1 MAFLVKGNNDA
12 LRGMSMDDKTAE
24 KLLDEWKIR
33 LGLQEWRITFCPFCK
48 PEDMEGEGVGC
59 TSWEEVIKVA
69 KIMILDESYYG
80 NYTIS
85 FDFEKTLVHELLHLK
100 TCLISDTE
108 NELQERIAHQLIDDL
123 ARALV
128 DAKRS

>member
-1 MAFLVKGNNDA
+1 
-12 LRGMSMDDKTAE
+12 MDYENSWKHMDLTTAN
-24 KLLDEWKIR
+24 KLLDEWKDR
-33 LGLQEWRITFCPFCK
+33 LGLHEWRITLCPFCK
-48 PEDMEGEGVGC
+48 PEEMDSEGVAS
-59 TSWEEVIKVA
+59 TSWQEVIKVA
-69 KIMILDESYYG
+69 KIEIMDEDYYKG
-80 NYTIS
+80 FIIP

-108 NELQERIAHQLIDDL
+108 NELQERIAHQLIDDM

>member
-1 MAFLVKGNNDA
+1 
-12 LRGMSMDDKTAE
+12 MDDKTA
-24 KLLDEWKIR
+24 KQLLDEWKNR
-33 LGLQEWRITFCPFCK
+33 LGLQEWNITFFPFCK
-48 PEDMEGEGVGC
+48 QDEMEDEGVGC
-59 TSWEEVIKVA
+59 TSWQEVIKVA
-69 KIMILDESYYG
+69 KIMILDESYYL
-80 NYTIS
+80 NYIIP

-100 TCLISDTE
+100 TCLISDTD